1 MAIEKARQ
9 LSINQSMTKP
19 LLILGCDRTLFT
31 VSCLAC
37 LYVGF
42 NVGISRGR
50 VFVALLSVVAWFLIN
65 FALRL
70 MGSADPLMFDVF
82 KRYSQYSDRP
92 FHNQFFFPAHS
103 SADTKTP
110 LFIRKRWL

>member
-1 MAIEKARQ
+1 MAAEKARQ

-19 LLILGCDRTLFT
+19 LLILGCDRTLFL
-31 VSCLAC
+31 VGCLAC

-42 NVGISRGR
+42 NVGISKGR
-50 VFVALLSVVAWFLIN
+50 IFVALLSAMAWFLIN

-70 MGSADPLMFDVF
+70 MGRADPLMFDVF
-82 KRYSQYSDRP
+82 KRYSQYSDKP

-103 SADTKTP
+103 AAGTRTP
-110 LFIRKRWL
+110 PFMRKRWL

>member
-1 MAIEKARQ
+1 MAAEKARQ

-19 LLILGCDRTLFT
+19 LLILGCDRTLFA

-50 VFVALLSVVAWFLIN
+50 IFVALLSGVAWFLIN

-70 MGSADPLMFDVF
+70 MGRADPLMFDVF

-92 FHNQFFFPAHS
+92 FHNQFSFPAHS
-103 SADTKTP
+103 AVNVKTP
-110 LFIRKRWL
+110 SFTRKRWI

>member
-1 MAIEKARQ
+1 
-9 LSINQSMTKP
+9 
-19 LLILGCDRTLFT
+19 
-31 VSCLAC
+31 
-37 LYVGF
+37 
-42 NVGISRGR
+42 
-50 VFVALLSVVAWFLIN
+50 
-65 FALRL
+65 
-70 MGSADPLMFDVF
+70 MFDVF